1 MLCRISTEVTHLRK
15 ASHENILR
23 IHGLAQWQEHVAIVT
38 EYLPNEN
45 LKKLMLNEDVE
56 MGPFLQLR
64 MGFEIA
70 NGLAFIHNLRSDERL
85 VHGDLK
91 AENVLLTDDLHCK
104 IADFGSSV
112 LSNHTRNSS
121 VVKGDRCFSN
131 KFTECYAAPE
141 LLINPLMKLRTS
153 HDAYSFAMIIFL
165 ILTRKIPVT
174 NNSLLSVFLHSI
186 KEGKRPPIDINELI
200 SNFKS
205 CKVSV
210 GLLQLLF
217 DVLNRCW
224 AQDPSERPKMTTVR
238 DELHDQLIEIEPS
251 QIYSQVALAT
261 SNMTV
266 AKLSKK
272 ECKCVPVNQ
281 LLIQLSHVILSG
293 TFL

>member
-1 MLCRISTEVTHLRK
+1 M
-15 ASHENILR
+15 R
-23 IHGLAQWQEHVAIVT
+23 IHGLAQWQEYVAIVT
-38 EYLPNEN
+38 EYLPNGN
-45 LKKLMLNEDVE
+45 LKKLLLNEDVE

-70 NGLAFIHNLRSDERL
+70 NGLAFIHNLQSDERL

-121 VVKGDRCFSN
+121 VVKDDRCFSN
-131 KFTECYAAPE
+131 EFTECYAAPE

-153 HDAYSFAMIIFL
+153 HDTYSFAMIIFL

-186 KEGKRPPIDINELI
+186 KEGKRPSIDINKLI
-200 SNFKS
+200 SSFKS
-205 CKVSV
+205 CKVSI
-210 GLLQLLF
+210 GLLRLLF
-217 DVLNRCW
+217 DVLHRCW

-251 QIYSQVALAT
+251 QIHSQVALAT

-266 AKLSKK
+266 AKLSKTK
-272 ECKCVPVNQ
+272 CKCVPVNQ
-281 LLIQLSHVILSG
+281 LLIQLSHVTLSG
-293 TFL
+293 KFL